1 MYKLEKTAAIVNI
14 LLVDDV
20 PENLYS
26 LEKMLAEKDR
36 SFLKATSGKEALKL
50 ALNNDI
56 SLILLDVQMPEMNGF
71 EVAEIL
77 KSNKKTAGISILF
90 VTAISKEQ
98 QYVLKG
104 YETGAVDY
112 LFKPL
117 DVDITKAKV
126 KTFLQLYY
134 QQNELQQQNVML
146 ENLSGLVDNSMDIT
160 CIFDL
165 ETFVI
170 EQVNQTFCTLLDY
183 EVGEVLGTSLLNYFN
198 NQDVEDT
205 KSIIQE
211 ELMNNSD
218 VFVFENRI
226 RGKHGAEKW
235 MRWKLVVK
243 NGKCFANA
251 TDITIRKQTEK
262 KLSEN
267 LAYLVRINKELAEA
281 KRVAEASVKVKRD
294 FMANMSHEIRT
305 PMNAIIGFT
314 NLVLKTDLNEEQRT
328 SLQSVKI
335 SGENLIVIINDIL
348 DFSKIEAGKMT
359 IESAEFDLSSVLSE
373 LIKSQTQVANDKGI
387 ELLLN
392 ADAKVPQYIIGDSV
406 RVNQVLLNLLSNAVK
421 FTSKGKVEL
430 RVQVLEEDEKE
441 ALLEFTI
448 EDSGIGIAQDKLE
461 NIFESFTQESGDT
474 NRKYGG
480 TGLGLTIVKKIVGLM
495 KGEIKVESE
504 LDRGARFIV
513 RVLMLKSIAKGKS
526 TVHPDENKEIIL
538 GKLKILLAEDNELN
552 QILARRVL
560 NNFGCDVDIADNGKI
575 ALEKLRNNDYNI
587 ILMDIMMPEMD
598 GLETTKIIR
607 NEFSEP
613 KKNIPILAMTAFIF
627 TESDDN
633 KYLEAGMD
641 DYILKP
647 FNPDKLKQKIAN
659 LVHLAQPKIWQNT
672 NTST

>member
-1 MYKLEKTAAIVNI
+1 MFKVQRKDEPANI

-20 PENLYS
+20 AENIYA
-26 LEKMLAEKDR
+26 LEKMLAGKDR
-36 SFLKATSGKEALKL
+36 KFFKATSGKEALKI
-50 ALNNDI
+50 ALNEPI
-56 SLILLDVQMPEMNGF
+56 ALILLDVQMPEMNGF

-117 DVDITKAKV
+117 DVEITKAKV
-126 KTFLQLYY
+126 KTYLELYR
-134 QQNELQQQNVML
+134 QKNELEQQNVML
-146 ENLSGLVDNSMDIT
+146 ENLNSLVDNSIYIT

-165 ETFVI
+165 DTFVV
-170 EQVNQTFCTLLDY
+170 EQVNQTFKLLLDY
-183 EVGEVLGTSLLNYFN
+183 DVEEVVGTSLLKYFN
-198 NQDVEDT
+198 NEDIDDT

-211 ELMNNSD
+211 ELGNNAD
-218 VFVFENRI
+218 VFVFENRM
-226 RGKHGAEKW
+226 RGKSGAEKW

-243 NGKCFANA
+243 HGKCFANA

-281 KRVAEASVKVKRD
+281 KRLAEASVKVKQD

-314 NLVLKTDLNEEQRT
+314 NLVLKTDLTDDQRT

-359 IESAEFDLSSVLSE
+359 IESAQFDLKTVVAEVL
-373 LIKSQTQVANDKGI
+373 KMQGQAAKDKGI
-387 ELLLN
+387 ELVLELPES
-392 ADAKVPQYIIGDSV
+392 VPSYLIGDPV
-406 RVNQVLLNLLSNAVK
+406 RLNQILLNLISNAVK
-421 FTSKGKVEL
+421 FTAKGKVSL
-430 RVQVLEEDEKE
+430 SVKS
-441 ALLEFTI
+441 LLEDTKNAKIQFVV
-448 EDSGIGIAQDKLE
+448 EDTGIGIPNDKLE
-461 NIFESFTQESGDT
+461 NIFESFTQAKGDT
-474 NRKYGG
+474 TRKYGG

-495 KGEIKVESE
+495 QGEIKVESE
-504 LDRGARFIV
+504 LDKGSKFIV
-513 RVLMLKSIAKGKS
+513 EITFPKGVS
-526 TVHPDENKEIIL
+526 RSAEIKIEEDNQVIEL
-538 GKLKILLAEDNELN
+538 GKLQILLAEDNELN
-552 QILARRVL
+552 QILAKRVL
-560 NNFGCDVDIADNGKI
+560 NNFGCEVEIAENGKI
-575 ALEKLRNNDYNI
+575 ALEKFRNKDYDI

-598 GLETTKIIR
+598 GLEATKIIR

-647 FNPDKLKQKIAN
+647 FNPDKLKQKIAK
-659 LVHLAQPKIWQNT
+659 LVERA
-672 NTST
+672 

>member
-1 MYKLEKTAAIVNI
+1 MYKLEKSAAIANI

-26 LEKMLAEKDR
+26 LEKMLAAKDR
-36 SFLKATSGKEALKL
+36 NFLKATSGKEALKL
-50 ALNNDI
+50 ALSNEI
-56 SLILLDVQMPEMNGF
+56 ALILLDVQMPEMNGF

-77 KSNKKTAGISILF
+77 KANKKTAGISILF

-126 KTFLQLYY
+126 KTFLQLCY
-134 QQNELQQQNVML
+134 QQNALQQQNVML

-170 EQVNQTFCTLLDY
+170 EQVNQTFHTLLDY
-183 EVGEVLGTSLLNYFN
+183 EVDKVLGTSLLNYFN
-198 NQDVEDT
+198 NEDIEDT
-205 KSIIQE
+205 KSFIQE

-218 VFVFENRI
+218 VFVFENRMKE
-226 RGKHGAEKW
+226 RSGAEKL

-251 TDITIRKQTEK
+251 ADITIRKQTEK

-281 KRVAEASVKVKRD
+281 KRLAEASVKVKQD

-314 NLVLKTDLNEEQRT
+314 NLVLKTNLTEDQRT
-328 SLQSVKI
+328 CLQSVKI

-359 IESAEFDLSSVLSE
+359 IESSEFDLSSLLSE
-373 LIKSQTQVANDKGI
+373 LMKLQTQVAKDKGI
-387 ELLLN
+387 DLLLN
-392 ADAKVPQYIIGDSV
+392 VDAKVPQFLIGDSV
-406 RVNQVLLNLLSNAVK
+406 RVNQVLLNLVSNAVK

-430 RVQVLEEDEKE
+430 KVKVVDEDERE
-441 ALLEFTI
+441 ALIEFSV
-448 EDSGIGIAQDKLE
+448 EDTGIGIPQDKLE
-461 NIFESFTQESGDT
+461 NIFESFTQAKGDT
-474 NRKYGG
+474 TRKYGG

-504 LDRGARFIV
+504 LDKGSRFIV
-513 RVLMLKSIAKGKS
+513 QVRMPKGVAKGKS
-526 TVHPDENKEIIL
+526 PVQIDENKQITL
-538 GKLKILLAEDNELN
+538 GKLQILLAEDNELN
-552 QILARRVL
+552 QILALRVL
-560 NNFGCDVDIADNGKI
+560 NNFGCEVDIADNGKI
-575 ALEKLRNNDYNI
+575 ALEKFRNKDYDI

-633 KYLEAGMD
+633 KYLEAGMN

-659 LVHLAQPKIWQNT
+659 LVERA
-672 NTST
+672 

>member
-1 MYKLEKTAAIVNI
+1 
-14 LLVDDV
+14 
-20 PENLYS
+20 
-26 LEKMLAEKDR
+26 
-36 SFLKATSGKEALKL
+36 
-50 ALNNDI
+50 
-56 SLILLDVQMPEMNGF
+56 
-71 EVAEIL
+71 VAEIL
-77 KSNKKTAGISILF
+77 KSNKRTAGISILF

-117 DVDITKAKV
+117 DVDITTAKV

-134 QQNELQQQNVML
+134 QQNELQQQNIML

-170 EQVNQTFCTLLDY
+170 EQVNQTFRTLLDY
-183 EVGEVLGTSLLNYFN
+183 EVGEVLGSSLLNYFN
-198 NQDVEDT
+198 NEDIEDT

-218 VFVFENRI
+218 VFVFENRMK
-226 RGKHGAEKW
+226 GKSGSEKW

-243 NGKCFANA
+243 NGKCFGNA
-251 TDITIRKQTEK
+251 ADITIRKQTEK

-281 KRVAEASVKVKRD
+281 KRLAEASVKVKQD

-314 NLVLKTDLNEEQRT
+314 NLVLQTNLNEEQRT

-359 IESAEFDLSSVLSE
+359 IESSEFDLSLVLCE
-373 LIKSQTQVANDKGI
+373 LLKLQMQAANDKGI
-387 ELLLN
+387 DLLLN
-392 ADAKVPQYIIGDSV
+392 VDTKVPQYLIGDSV

-430 RVQVLEEDEKE
+430 KVKVLEEDDKE
-441 ALLEFTI
+441 ALLEFAV
-448 EDSGIGIAQDKLE
+448 EDSGIGIPADKLE
-461 NIFESFTQESGDT
+461 NIFESFTQAKGDT
-474 NRKYGG
+474 TRKYGG

-504 LDRGARFIV
+504 LDKGSKFIV
-513 RVLMLKSIAKGKS
+513 LVRMPKGVTKGIS
-526 TVHPDENKEIIL
+526 ALQQDDCKEIML
-538 GKLKILLAEDNELN
+538 GKLQILLAEDNELN
-552 QILARRVL
+552 QIFARRVL
-560 NNFGCDVDIADNGKI
+560 NNFGCEVDIANNGKI
-575 ALEKLRNNDYNI
+575 ALEKFRNKDYDI

-627 TESDDN
+627 PESNDN
-633 KYLEAGMD
+633 KYLEAGMN

-659 LVHLAQPKIWQNT
+659 LVQRA
-672 NTST
+672 